1 MKGDKKVPKTIL
13 EDIIIETL
21 SKLKKTSEFDESTL
35 KEFEVILKDND
46 SNPDDI
52 INVLKE
58 SIKWNF

>member
-58 SIKWNF
+58 SIK

>member
-1 MKGDKKVPKTIL
+1 MTGDKKVPKTIL

-46 SNPDDI
+46 SNPDEI

-58 SIKWNF
+58 SIK